1 MISITI
7 PVLNEQENILPL
19 HQEITQEM
27 KALKADY
34 EIIFI
39 NDGSADNTPRLL
51 DSLAASDSKTRV
63 IHLKRSYGQ
72 TAAMMAG
79 FDFSRGDIIIP
90 MDGDLQNNP
99 QDISKLIERLEQG
112 FDLVSGWRQNRKDKK
127 FSRVLISRIA
137 NFMISHISGVKLH
150 DYGCTLKA
158 YRREIIQDVKLY
170 GEMHRFIPIYA
181 KWEGAKID
189 EISVSHRE
197 RINGKSKYGLN
208 RVVKV
213 ILDLIVVQFLF
224 HYSKKPIYLFGS
236 FGLIL
241 ILLAFAAI
249 GYALFQ
255 KFVFGLSLILT
266 PLPVLASMLFI
277 TGITSILM
285 GLLAEL
291 ITRTYHETQNKPTYA
306 VAKKINF

>member
-1 MISITI
+1 M
-7 PVLNEQENILPL
+7 QR
-19 HQEITQEM
+19 
-27 KALKADY
+27 LKREY

-39 NDGSADNTPRLL
+39 NDGSSDGTADALNSIANIDKKL
-51 DSLAASDSKTRV
+51 KV
-63 IHLKRSYGQ
+63 IHFKRSYGQ

-79 FDFSRGDIIIP
+79 FDFSTGEIIIP

-99 QDISKLIERLEQG
+99 QDIPNLIEHLEKG
-112 FDLVSGWRQNRKDKK
+112 YDLVSGWRKNRKDNK
-127 FSRVLISRIA
+127 FSRILLSQLANHIISA
-137 NFMISHISGVKLH
+137 ISGVKLH

-181 KWEGAKID
+181 KWEGAKIT
-189 EISVSHRE
+189 EIIVNHRE
-197 RINGKSKYGLN
+197 RVHGKSKYGLN
-208 RVVKV
+208 RIVKTV
-213 ILDLIVVQFLF
+213 LDLIVVQFLF

-241 ILLAFAAI
+241 IILALAAI
-249 GYALFQ
+249 SYALFQ
-255 KFVFGLSLILT
+255 KIIFGISLILT
-266 PLPVLASMLFI
+266 PLPVLASMCFI

-291 ITRTYHETQNKPTYA
+291 VTRTYHETQNKSIYS
-306 VAKKINF
+306 VAKRINF

>member
-1 MISITI
+1 
-7 PVLNEQENILPL
+7 
-19 HQEITQEM
+19 
-27 KALKADY
+27 
-34 EIIFI
+34 
-39 NDGSADNTPRLL
+39 
-51 DSLAASDSKTRV
+51 
-63 IHLKRSYGQ
+63 
-72 TAAMMAG
+72 MMAG

-99 QDISKLIERLEQG
+99 QDIPKLIERLEQG
-112 FDLVSGWRQNRKDKK
+112 FDLVSGWRQNRKDNK

-137 NFMISHISGVKLH
+137 NFLISHISGVKLH